1 MIKFDNL
8 IKFIPNKMVPGIIF
22 QVVDTKVISKSN
34 KGQMTRL
41 GSMNVIQAFYHI
53 QKALDL
59 YNKQTKKGR

>member
-22 QVVDTKVISKSN
+22 QVVDTKVVSKSN

-41 GSMNVIQAFYHI
+41 GRMNVIQAFYHI

-59 YNKQTKKGR
+59 YNKQTKKGK

>member
-1 MIKFDNL
+1 MITLDGL
-8 IKFIPNKMVPGIIF
+8 IKFIPNKMVPKVIF
-22 QVVDTKVISKSN
+22 EVPDIKVISKSN

-59 YNKQTKKGR
+59 YNKQTKKGK

>member
-41 GSMNVIQAFYHI
+41 GSMNVIQAFHHI

>member
-1 MIKFDNL
+1 MIQFDNL
-8 IKFIPNKMVPGIIF
+8 IKFIPNKMVPSIIF

-41 GSMNVIQAFYHI
+41 GSMNVIQAFHHI

-59 YNKQTKKGR
+59 YNQKGQK

>member
-1 MIKFDNL
+1 
-8 IKFIPNKMVPGIIF
+8 MVPGIIF
-22 QVVDTKVISKSN
+22 QVVDTKVVSKSN

-59 YNKQTKKGR
+59 YNKQTKKGK

>member
-1 MIKFDNL
+1 MIQFDSL
-8 IKFIPNKMVPGIIF
+8 IKFIPNKMVPEIIF

-34 KGQMTRL
+34 KGQMVRL

-59 YNKQTKKGR
+59 YNQKGQK

>member
-1 MIKFDNL
+1 
-8 IKFIPNKMVPGIIF
+8 MVPEIIF

-34 KGQMTRL
+34 KGQMVRL

-59 YNKQTKKGR
+59 YNQKGQK